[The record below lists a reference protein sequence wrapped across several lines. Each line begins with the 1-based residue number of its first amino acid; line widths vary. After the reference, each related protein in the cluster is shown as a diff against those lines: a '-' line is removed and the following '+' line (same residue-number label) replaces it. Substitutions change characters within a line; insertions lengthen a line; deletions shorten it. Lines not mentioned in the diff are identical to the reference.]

1 GRRTAAAPDRRSE
14 RLALQDVRPPRKV
27 LAMTSA
33 LAPIADKIGK
43 LIRLL
48 ASDRDREVLGAA
60 RAIVRTLAN
69 PGLDLHTLP
78 AEGIGAANGK
88 KIFSEE
94 EALEIFRQGV
104 EQGRNR
110 QRHSSR

>member
-1 GRRTAAAPDRRSE
+1 
-14 RLALQDVRPPRKV
+14 
-27 LAMTSA
+27 MTSA

-69 PGLDLHTLP
+69 SGLDLHAL